1 MHADVVGVVMGGKD
15 RDELQVFLGEIVEHR
30 LRVAGI
36 DDRDSGAA
44 SQRPDVVVP
53 EGGNGVDLNA
63 ILLGHTAII
72 GDAAG
77 DLIRLV

>member
-1 MHADVVGVVMGGKD
+1 MCA
-15 RDELQVFLGEIVEHR
+15 RVFPGEILEHR

-36 DDRDSGAA
+36 DDRNQGAA

-63 ILLGHTAII
+63 ILLGHLAII
-72 GDAAG
+72 DDATRNP
-77 DLIRLV
+77 IRVV